1 MECCP
6 SAVETHDKGGILWLL
21 KGWQCVD
28 KRWVNIG
35 SMTLLEPAEI
45 AIISDG
51 QRKVTDFG
59 IQSSKMSYSLAP
71 VDYPKYIHI
80 ILKII
85 LRAVAI

>member
-45 AIISDG
+45 AIITDG
-51 QRKVTDFG
+51 QRMDFG
-59 IQSSKMSYSLAP
+59 IQSLKMSNSLDP
-71 VDYPKYIHI
+71 VDYSK
-80 ILKII
+80 
-85 LRAVAI
+85 